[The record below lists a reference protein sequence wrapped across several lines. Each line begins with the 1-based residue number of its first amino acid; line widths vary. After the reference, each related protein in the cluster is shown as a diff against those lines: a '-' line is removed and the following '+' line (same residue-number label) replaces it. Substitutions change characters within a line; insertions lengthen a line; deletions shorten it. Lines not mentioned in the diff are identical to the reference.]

1 MKKENAL
8 PKTDSTNSRTE
19 RQESTSLLSCDALW
33 SRLETGPK
41 ARMTF
46 VDSNLAKNL
55 AFQIRSMRD
64 CKNWNQE
71 QLADRVQ
78 MNQNAISRLENPFY
92 GKPTLTTLKRIAAVF
107 DVALMVR
114 FVPFGQL
121 VHWVSG
127 TPFLDKG
134 LSPES
139 MAVPSF
145 ADEKRCNVA
154 DAAKVT
160 AQDKRSFPV
169 KMLPGNAGILE
180 FGASG
185 SGLAQPAV
193 KVAGG
198 GEGQIISKRACK

>member
-1 MKKENAL
+1 
-8 PKTDSTNSRTE
+8 
-19 RQESTSLLSCDALW
+19 
-33 SRLETGPK
+33 
-41 ARMTF
+41 MTF
-46 VDSNLAKNL
+46 VNSNLAKNL

-64 CKNWNQE
+64 CKNWNQDE
-71 QLADRVQ
+71 LAERVE

-107 DVALMVR
+107 DVGLMVR

-145 ADEKRCNVA
+145 ADEKR
-154 DAAKVT
+154 
-160 AQDKRSFPV
+160 V
-169 KMLPGNAGILE
+169 KMLPGNTGILE

>member
-1 MKKENAL
+1 
-8 PKTDSTNSRTE
+8 
-19 RQESTSLLSCDALW
+19 
-33 SRLETGPK
+33 
-41 ARMTF
+41 MTF

-121 VHWVSG
+121 VNWVSG
-127 TPFLDKG
+127 TPFIDKG

-139 MAVPSF
+139 IAVPSF
-145 ADEKRCNVA
+145 AEEKRCNMATAAEVK
-154 DAAKVT
+154 AAKVI
-160 AQDKRSFPV
+160 AVQDEWPSTV

-185 SGLAQPAV
+185 SGLAQPTV
-193 KVAGG
+193 KMAGG